1 MPFGSSSGKSGR
13 WRLASVGAMEP
24 VGRDDVIGEARALL
38 AGGPGSLA
46 VVGPAGSGVTAVLA
60 AVADEAQAIDR
71 PVLTGAGRASEQH
84 VPAALLRELAT
95 GDDALATVI
104 RGVDD
109 GGHAIAVFEWA
120 SAGRPVALIVDDLHL
135 ADAASAGAIAHL
147 ARRAELTSVTVVV
160 GAHDA
165 AGLDGV
171 TTIELDDLTV
181 DDLMGVL
188 DRRVGSIE
196 PSVARAVARLAEG
209 SPLVAVE
216 IARSLDDAQRRG
228 AEPLPSFASVA
239 TPIRHA
245 FAHGFE
251 GFADDTRRALCLAA
265 AEPTG
270 EVRVIAAALRSLGD
284 DLAALESA
292 EAAGI
297 ITVADGAVAFDHPI
311 RRSVAYHQLAPASRR
326 AAHRAL
332 AAALDA
338 PQDAERRLAHL
349 VAGVLEPTEAIAADL
364 EFAAEAAERRRD
376 ALEARR
382 WWLAASRLSPDAG
395 DAARRR
401 SRADAAD
408 SLDGDPLA
416 GLTKAE
422 RRVAA
427 VVGSGATNKAAAET
441 LYVSVKTVDA
451 HLQSIYRK
459 LAISSRAEL
468 AVLVTQ
474 AGLAGAG
481 RAG

>member
-1 MPFGSSSGKSGR
+1 MD
-13 WRLASVGAMEP
+13 V
-24 VGRDDVIGEARALL
+24 VGRDEVIGEARAVL
-38 AGGPGSLA
+38 ARGAGALA
-46 VVGPAGSGVTAVLA
+46 VVGPAGSGVSAVLA

-71 PVLTGAGRASEQH
+71 PLVTGAGRPAEQH

-95 GDDALATVI
+95 GDEALATVI
-104 RGVDD
+104 RGVAGGD
-109 GGHAIAVFEWA
+109 GGGYAIAVFEWA

-135 ADAASAGAIAHL
+135 ADGPSGDAITHL
-147 ARRAELTSVTVVV
+147 ARRAELTSVTLVI
-160 GAHDA
+160 GTHDA
-165 AGLDGV
+165 VGLDGV
-171 TTIELDDLTV
+171 TTIELTALSADDLIA
-181 DDLMGVL
+181 VL
-188 DRRVGSIE
+188 EQRVGSID
-196 PSVARAVARLAEG
+196 PSVARAIAQLAEG

-216 IARSLDDAQRRG
+216 VARSLDDAQRRG
-228 AEPLPSFASVA
+228 TEPLPSFAAVA
-239 TPIRHA
+239 APIRHA
-245 FAHGFE
+245 FAHGVE
-251 GFADDTRRALCLAA
+251 GLPDDTRRALCLAA

-284 DLAALESA
+284 DLAALEPA
-292 EAAGI
+292 EDAGI
-297 ITVADGAVAFDHPI
+297 VTVADGEVVFDHPI

-326 AAHRAL
+326 GAHRAL
-332 AAALDA
+332 AAVLDA

-349 VAGVLEPTEAIAADL
+349 VAGVIEPNESLASDL

-382 WWLAASRLSPDAG
+382 WWLAASRLSPDSG
-395 DAARRR
+395 DAERRR
-401 SRADAAD
+401 HRADAAG

-416 GLTKAE
+416 ALTKAE

-427 VVGSGATNKAAAET
+427 VVGSGATNKATAET